1 MKVINA
7 AGQIIWNGPTG
18 MPYQVEPFT
27 FQPGLNYLN
36 SVATRA
42 FAKAIMEEIAI
53 LRFRLVVK
61 RTRSNGESRSQEK
74 NK

>member
-1 MKVINA
+1 
-7 AGQIIWNGPTG
+7 
-18 MPYQVEPFT
+18 
-27 FQPGLNYLN
+27 
-36 SVATRA
+36 
-42 FAKAIMEEIAI
+42 MEEIAI